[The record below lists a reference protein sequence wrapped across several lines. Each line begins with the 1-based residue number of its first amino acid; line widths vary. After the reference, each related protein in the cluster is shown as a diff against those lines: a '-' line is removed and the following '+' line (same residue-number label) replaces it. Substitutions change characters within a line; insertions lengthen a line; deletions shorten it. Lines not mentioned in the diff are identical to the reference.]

1 MGQEKNETTEQYHRR
16 CKQAEREL
24 TDLELRALA
33 AFSILPI
40 EVQEAFTQLLEST
53 AEKVP
58 AKPRKVQPAQ
68 KRKE

>member
-1 MGQEKNETTEQYHRR
+1 MGRAKDETQEQYLKR

-24 TDLELRALA
+24 TDLELRALT
-33 AFSILPI
+33 AFSVLPI

-58 AKPRKVQPAQ
+58 AKPQKAQPAQ